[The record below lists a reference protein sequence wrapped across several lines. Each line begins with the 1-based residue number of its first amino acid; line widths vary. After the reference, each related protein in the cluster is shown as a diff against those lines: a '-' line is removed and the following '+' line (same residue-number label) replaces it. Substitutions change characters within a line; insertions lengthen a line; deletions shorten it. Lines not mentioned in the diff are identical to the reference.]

1 MKAEYKGLYEKF
13 GLNVICIDTDASQ
26 KDISNAYNAIETE
39 GVSYIITFAGSED
52 NDNVK
57 AIMKNNTSIKKIEL
71 NKLDILSDEQ
81 RSNGD
86 NYLTIMRENLELI
99 KKELYQ

>member
-1 MKAEYKGLYEKF
+1 MANIY
-13 GLNVICIDTDASQ
+13 
-26 KDISNAYNAIETE
+26 
-39 GVSYIITFAGSED
+39 
-52 NDNVK
+52 
-57 AIMKNNTSIKKIEL
+57 
-71 NKLDILSDEQ
+71 KLDILSDEQ

>member
-1 MKAEYKGLYEKF
+1 MRYGI
-13 GLNVICIDTDASQ
+13 G
-26 KDISNAYNAIETE
+26 
-39 GVSYIITFAGSED
+39 
-52 NDNVK
+52 
-57 AIMKNNTSIKKIEL
+57 
-71 NKLDILSDEQ
+71 ILSDEQ